1 MRVAKDSSVFGRLTD
16 LTRGG
21 KEDFMSQKI
30 SKEKIGED
38 IYRNTESELR
48 AAGIDVDYYK
58 QRIPPEQF
66 RRLMEF
72 LSYSAPGNFDP
83 EEFFYPEDL

>member
-1 MRVAKDSSVFGRLTD
+1 
-16 LTRGG
+16 
-21 KEDFMSQKI
+21 MSQKI
-30 SKEKIGED
+30 SQKKIDED

-72 LSYSAPGNFDP
+72 IGVYSASGNFDP

>member
-1 MRVAKDSSVFGRLTD
+1 
-16 LTRGG
+16 
-21 KEDFMSQKI
+21 MSQKI
-30 SKEKIGED
+30 SEEKMDEDVYKNKEF
-38 IYRNTESELR
+38 ELR

-72 LSYSAPGNFDP
+72 IGAHPAPENFDP
-83 EEFFYPEDL
+83 NEIFYPEDL

>member
-1 MRVAKDSSVFGRLTD
+1 
-16 LTRGG
+16 
-21 KEDFMSQKI
+21 MSQETV
-30 SKEKIGED
+30 KEKMDED
-38 IYRNTESELR
+38 VYRNTESELR

-72 LSYSAPGNFDP
+72 FGAYSASGNFDP